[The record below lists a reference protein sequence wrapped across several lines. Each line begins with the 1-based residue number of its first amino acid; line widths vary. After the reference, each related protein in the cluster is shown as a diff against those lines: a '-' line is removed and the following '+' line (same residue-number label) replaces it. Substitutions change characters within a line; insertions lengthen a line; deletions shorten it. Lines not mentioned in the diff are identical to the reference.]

1 MHPLPSLLWSQLG
14 AATDMLKNAITACP
28 DDVWASPPNP
38 CPDEGRID
46 LGAGGLKVTEKS
58 WHEFWYLASHT
69 LFWYDYYLSEVP
81 ELFSPPAPF
90 GREELDPAGVLPP
103 RVYSKPELLTYLTYC
118 RDRCRR
124 WLDAMSDEAVVQPR
138 HLPNGLDFSIAELLV
153 YVTRHVQHHAAQ
165 LNLILRQ
172 RTNSAPRWVPRSS

>member
-1 MHPLPSLLWSQLG
+1 MNSLPSLLWSQLG
-14 AATDMLKNAITACP
+14 AATAMLENAINACP
-28 DDVWASPPNP
+28 DDVWSTPGKPVG
-38 CPDEGRID
+38 EH
-46 LGAGGLKVTEKS
+46 S
-58 WHEFWYLASHT
+58 WYECWYFASHT

-103 RVYSKPELLTYLTYC
+103 RVYSKQELLTYLTYC

-124 WLDAMSDEAVVQPR
+124 WLDAMSDEAVMQPR

-165 LNLILRQ
+165 MNLILRQ
-172 RTNSAPRWVPRSS
+172 RTDSAPRWVSRSS